1 MSHIFA
7 SFGKAF
13 HVDFICGRCCCS
25 RMRFLPPPSL
35 PKTVFRRII
44 ICSMCVCRSMSTG
57 ERMCVCVCCAI
68 YGLRLFACCAGI
80 ALVLARTLLLF
91 YVLACF
97 TFQLASFVRTEK
109 LFNMPRTGHGG
120 RVGGGTQK
128 SVSVCVYNLLFL
140 WQSTHTHTY
149 TLAALSLC
157 LSPAST
163 RLKC

>member
-25 RMRFLPPPSL
+25 RMRFLPSPS
-35 PKTVFRRII
+35 PRKTVFRRII
-44 ICSMCVCRSMSTG
+44 ICSMCVSEYVDGR
-57 ERMCVCVCCAI
+57 VCVCCAI

-140 WQSTHTHTY
+140 WQPTHTHTHTY
-149 TLAALSLC
+149 TSLSL
-157 LSPAST
+157 T
-163 RLKC
+163 GID